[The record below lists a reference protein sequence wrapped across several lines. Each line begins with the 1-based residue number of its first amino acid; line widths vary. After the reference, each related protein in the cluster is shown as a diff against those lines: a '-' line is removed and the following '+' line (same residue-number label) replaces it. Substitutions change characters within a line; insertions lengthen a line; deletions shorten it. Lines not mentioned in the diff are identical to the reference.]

1 MTTNVIRTT
10 EELSYNIKIARKITA
25 RAVGVHVE
33 RKKGIPSSENRCIIS
48 QKFSVNLRKTKSKLM
63 FDSGQ
68 TLL

>member
-1 MTTNVIRTT
+1 MRTT
-10 EELSYNIKIARKITA
+10 EEPSYNIKIARPIIA

-33 RKKGIPSSENRCIIS
+33 RKKGKQSSENICIIS
-48 QKFSVNLRKTKSKLM
+48 QKFSANLRKEKSKIM

>member
-48 QKFSVNLRKTKSKLM
+48 VNLRKKKSKLM